1 MLAPDDI
8 KDILIVLIG
17 ALFGGGLAFLV
28 NFYRHKRTADL
39 AVKVEEDRHEI
50 DGGKLAIELM
60 QAQRQRIDQ
69 LVDRVD
75 KLEGEQDKLRE
86 AANVKDTRIAELERK
101 TAEQEA
107 EITELRKKLAEK
119 DALIKQ
125 LTTRLEAIEKGKA
138 VQPGRG
144 K

>member
-28 NFYRHKRTADL
+28 NWYRHKRAADL
-39 AVKVEEDRHEI
+39 AVKVEEDKHEI
-50 DGGKLAIELM
+50 DSGKLALEFIGELRSRIE
-60 QAQRQRIDQ
+60 Q
-69 LVDRVD
+69 LNNRVAS
-75 KLEGEQDKLRE
+75 LEGDLTTQME
-86 AANVKDTRIAELERK
+86 AAKVKDARIAELERK